1 MRPSSKPR
9 LLTPPA
15 RVSPA
20 AAAEQ
25 KHYQNNNQDSFH
37 LASSYPSL
45 KGPPAVNFS
54 NAQRRGGRSSTALRS
69 FHSDRLLL
77 AIRIVMMV
85 MMVMVVVTN
94 NHDNLCRQRQGSSEA
109 EHEGKSKQNLFH
121 KWNTLRAP
129 L

>member
-25 KHYQNNNQDSFH
+25 KHYQNNNQNSFH
-37 LASSYPSL
+37 LASSYPSR

-54 NAQRRGGRSSTALRS
+54 NAQRRGDRSPIAFRS
-69 FHSDRLLL
+69 FQSDRLLL
-77 AIRIVMMV
+77 AIRVVMMVV
-85 MMVMVVVTN
+85 MMVMVVMN
-94 NHDNLCRQRQGSSEA
+94 NHDNLRRQRQGSSEA

-121 KWNTLRAP
+121 KGNTSRAP

>member
-1 MRPSSKPR
+1 MPHSIYPGQFK
-9 LLTPPA
+9 L
-15 RVSPA
+15 VSA
-20 AAAEQ
+20 
-25 KHYQNNNQDSFH
+25 F
-37 LASSYPSL
+37 SYDHEGDIWGSAGRL
-45 KGPPAVNFS
+45 KGSPAVNFS
-54 NAQRRGGRSSTALRS
+54 NAQRRGDRSWTALRS

-121 KWNTLRAP
+121 KGNTLRAP

>member
-1 MRPSSKPR
+1 MWPSSKLCR
-9 LLTPPA
+9 LTPPA

-20 AAAEQ
+20 SAAEQ

-69 FHSDRLLL
+69 FQSDRPLL
-77 AIRIVMMV
+77 AIRVMMV
-85 MMVMVVVTN
+85 VVVMMVVTN